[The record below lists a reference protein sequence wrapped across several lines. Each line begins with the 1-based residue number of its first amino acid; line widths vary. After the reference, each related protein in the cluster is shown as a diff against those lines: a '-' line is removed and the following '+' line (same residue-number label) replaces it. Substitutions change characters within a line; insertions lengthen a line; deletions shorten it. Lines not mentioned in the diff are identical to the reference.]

1 MDSSTLQLTIELAD
15 LEMNDEELD
24 RTVRLLKSDLDGM
37 DEVESV
43 NRVANSN
50 VPEGSKSG
58 GDFLNT
64 LLNAQVTPANFIKVL
79 QFLVKRLGNKPL
91 KLKVKRSDGN
101 EIEIVDNSAEDF
113 KSLSEEAQKFLTGA

>member
-43 NRVANSN
+43 NRVANLN

-101 EIEIVDNSAEDF
+101 EIEIVANSAEDF